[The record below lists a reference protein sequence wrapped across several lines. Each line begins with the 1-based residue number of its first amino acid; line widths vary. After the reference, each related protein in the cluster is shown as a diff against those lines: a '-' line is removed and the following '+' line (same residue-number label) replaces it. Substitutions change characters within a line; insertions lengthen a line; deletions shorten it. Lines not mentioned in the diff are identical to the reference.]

1 MTSIKRTSIKRT
13 SIKRTPTK
21 RTPTKPTP
29 TTRPPAGGAVEGR
42 RILGNLFAEEELAPL
57 VLDLPPAHR
66 GPASQQ
72 ALAAAAGFATLLRVF
87 ARPGDRLWTPAPVD
101 PARLAEVP
109 GLPRPILESGPLA
122 ELPPAAGLL
131 AWCETPDAAAL
142 RARLPV
148 AAEPPSLEGL
158 LFEVL
163 WSLPAPPPVLVA
175 AVHDRAFHLALSR
188 QLGQSLPGA
197 QLVSSLAELEAA
209 AAGIPAWVVK
219 SRFSA
224 AGRDRHVERGA
235 GLDTAG
241 ALLPATRS
249 RIAGLLERRGPLVFE
264 PWLERTR
271 DCGLAGLVVGGSL
284 ALISRHRQL
293 VDRNGR
299 FRGIELP
306 ITTVD
311 FLRMPDDERAVLQE
325 VAHAL
330 AQAGYSGP
338 FGIDGWRYRR
348 PDGSRGSHLLGE
360 INARLTFGLVARTL
374 VDRLAQPLGF
384 PERGRAR
391 LTLARTPPSPAALPL
406 LLPGEPD
413 EGGEIAPGAWLQI
426 FDPAG
431 QKGAVAVAS

>member
-1 MTSIKRTSIKRT
+1 MTPAKR
-13 SIKRTPTK
+13 
-21 RTPTKPTP
+21 
-29 TTRPPAGGAVEGR
+29 PAARAAVAAVTGR
-42 RILGNLFAEEELAPL
+42 RILGNLLAEEDLATL
-57 VLDLPPAHR
+57 VLDLPRARGGQLSRPALQA
-66 GPASQQ
+66 AS
-72 ALAAAAGFATLLRVF
+72 GFATLLRVF
-87 ARPGDRLWTPAPVD
+87 AQEGDRLWTPAPVD

-109 GLPRPILESGPLA
+109 GLPRPILESGPLD
-122 ELPPAAGLL
+122 ELPPVASLL
-131 AWCETPDAAAL
+131 AWCETPGTAAV
-142 RARLPV
+142 RAQLP
-148 AAEPPSLEGL
+148 APAEPASLEGL
-158 LFEVL
+158 LYEVL
-163 WSLPAPPPVLVA
+163 WRLPVPPPVLVA
-175 AVHDRAFHLALSR
+175 AVHDRAFHLALAR

-197 QLVSSLAELEAA
+197 RLVSSLAEVEEA

-235 GLDTAG
+235 GSDSAGSAGSPGSDTA
-241 ALLPATRS
+241 LPAETRS
-249 RIAGLLERRGPLVFE
+249 RVAGLLDRRGPLVFE

-271 DCGLAGLVVGGSL
+271 DFGLAGLVVGGSL

-306 ITTVD
+306 LNTVD
-311 FLRMPDDERAVLQE
+311 FPRLPEDERNVLQE

-330 AQAGYSGP
+330 AQAGFSGP

-391 LTLARTPPSPAALPL
+391 LTFARTAPSAAALPL
-406 LLPGEPD
+406 LYPGEPEGGGAGD
-413 EGGEIAPGAWLQI
+413 EGAPGAWLQI
-426 FDPAG
+426 FDTTGQQKKSAPAD
-431 QKGAVAVAS
+431 

>member
-1 MTSIKRTSIKRT
+1 MTPAKR
-13 SIKRTPTK
+13 
-21 RTPTKPTP
+21 
-29 TTRPPAGGAVEGR
+29 PAAPQGVAGR
-42 RILGNLFAEEELAPL
+42 RILGNLLAEEDLATL
-57 VLDLPPAHR
+57 VLDLPRARGGQLSRPALQA
-66 GPASQQ
+66 AS
-72 ALAAAAGFATLLRVF
+72 GFATLLRVF
-87 ARPGDRLWTPAPVD
+87 AQDGDRLWTPAPVD

-109 GLPRPILESGPLA
+109 GLPRPILESGPLDQ
-122 ELPPAAGLL
+122 LPPVASLL
-131 AWCETPDAAAL
+131 AWCETPGTAAV
-142 RARLPV
+142 RAQLPV
-148 AAEPPSLEGL
+148 PAEPASLEGL
-158 LFEVL
+158 LYEVL
-163 WSLPAPPPVLVA
+163 WRLPVPPPVLVA
-175 AVHDRAFHLALSR
+175 AVHDRAFHLALAR

-197 QLVSSLAELEAA
+197 RLVSSLDELEVA

-235 GLDTAG
+235 GSDSAG
-241 ALLPATRS
+241 LPPETRS
-249 RIAGLLERRGPLVFE
+249 RVAGLLDRRGPLVFE

-271 DCGLAGLVVGGSL
+271 DFGLAGLVVGGSL

-306 ITTVD
+306 LNTVD
-311 FLRMPDDERAVLQE
+311 FPRLPEDERNVLQE

-330 AQAGYSGP
+330 AQAGFSGP

-391 LTLARTPPSPAALPL
+391 LTFSRTAPSAAALPL
-406 LLPGEPD
+406 LYPGEP
-413 EGGEIAPGAWLQI
+413 EGSGGGGGAENEGAPGAWLQI
-426 FDPAG
+426 FDTTG
-431 QKGAVAVAS
+431 QPKKSAPPD